1 MTVGVAVGQRNS
13 RQTEDA
19 LEELGFLTQTAGGWV
34 IERALQKR
42 ERPDAA
48 TFIGKGKAKELAGI
62 CGEQGIS
69 TVIFDDPLSPA
80 QQRNLEAILP
90 AKVLDRTRLILD
102 IFASRA
108 ASAEGSLQ
116 VELAQL
122 SYLLPRL
129 TGKGAA
135 LSQQVGGIGTR
146 GPGEKKLE
154 VDQRRI
160 RERIY
165 KLTGE
170 IERVR
175 RARARRRERRRE
187 IPLPV
192 VALVGYTNAGKSTL
206 LNAFA
211 KHHEA
216 YTDDKLFATLD
227 PLTRRVKLLGGRY
240 ALLTDTVGFIRKLP
254 HPLVA
259 AFKATLEEVSS
270 SDLLLQVMDAASPT
284 LSQERDV
291 VESVLEMLSAHQI
304 PRILVYNK
312 ADLLKT
318 PIPFRG
324 GCLVSAKTG
333 EGLAALEEAM
343 NRRLSSTF
351 ETVKMVVPYARAGA
365 LKRIRAAGLVKELG
379 YSQRGIRVEV
389 RADSKNLSI
398 LKAAVN
404 GGK

>member
-13 RQTEDA
+13 RQAEDA
-19 LEELGFLTQTAGGWV
+19 LEELGFLTQTAGGLV

-48 TFIGKGKAKELAGI
+48 TFIGKGKAKELAGLVRAR
-62 CGEQGIS
+62 GIS

-80 QQRNLEAILP
+80 QQRNLEAIFP

-135 LSQQVGGIGTR
+135 LSQQMGGIGTR

-160 RERIY
+160 RERLD
-165 KLTGE
+165 KLRRE

-175 RARARRRERRRE
+175 RERARRRERRSE

-211 KHHEA
+211 KYHAA

-227 PLTRRVKLLGGRY
+227 PLTRRVKLPSGRY
-240 ALLTDTVGFIRKLP
+240 ALLTDTVGFIRKIP

-259 AFKATLEEVSS
+259 AFKATLEEVAS
-270 SDLLLQVMDAASPT
+270 SDLILQVMDITSPT

-312 ADLLKT
+312 ADLLKA

-324 GCLVSAKTG
+324 GCLVSAKMG

-343 NRRLSSTF
+343 NRHLSSTF

-379 YSQRGIRVEV
+379 YSRRGIRVEV